1 MSTRPPSEECTAPDE
16 QLRREL
22 ELLVQRHAEFSRRLE
37 AILAELERNPTPA
50 TTASQPPVSATAG
63 RELYL
68 LNDRLSHAEEHLD
81 ALAHQVELN
90 AGRVQEILESRI
102 WKLFTGMGGVLLKLA
117 GRR

>member
-1 MSTRPPSEECTAPDE
+1 MSTHPPSEECTAPDD

-37 AILAELERNPTPA
+37 AILAELEHNPTSVS
-50 TTASQPPVSATAG
+50 TAPPLPVTATAG
-63 RELYL
+63 RELRL

-90 AGRVQEILESRI
+90 AGRVQEILESRT